1 MPAHN
6 EEANLPSLVERLS
19 MIFRDGSIRGEIVIV
34 DDGSTDKTW
43 TVARDL
49 ETQFGDIVKSVRQRK
64 RTGKATALQAG
75 FDASSGS
82 VIAMIDADLQYAP
95 EEIPKMLKILN
106 QGYDVVNGRR
116 DFSQYPRS
124 RRIIS
129 RVYNKMAHLFIGY
142 DGHDLNCGMKVFRR
156 EVIES
161 MRLRPG
167 YHRYI
172 VVLAERSGFA
182 TGEVDVQLS
191 PRPSGKSNYGAT
203 RILEGAVDLVALRIR
218 FSFEKRPMLLFGI
231 SGLAFVGLGLLSWAY
246 LFFLALSGQPISLR
260 PLTLVA
266 VFLVVTGVQFLSLGL
281 ISEMLLG
288 VKDEID
294 SIKASNR
301 QVSGR

>member
-1 MPAHN
+1 M
-6 EEANLPSLVERLS
+6 
-19 MIFRDGSIRGEIVIV
+19 IV

-43 TVARDL
+43 TIARDL
-49 ETQFGDIVKSVRQRK
+49 STQFGNLVKCVRQRK
-64 RTGKATALQAG
+64 RAGKATALQTG

-82 VIAMIDADLQYAP
+82 VIAMIDADLQYDP
-95 EEIPKMLKILN
+95 EEIPRMLEVLN

-116 DFSQYPRS
+116 DFSRYPRS

-129 RVYNKMAHLFIGY
+129 KVYNKMAHLFIGY
-142 DGHDLNCGMKVFRR
+142 DGHDLNCGLKMLRR

-172 VVLAERSGFA
+172 VVLAERNGFA
-182 TGEVDVQLS
+182 TGEVDVRLS
-191 PRPSGKSNYGAT
+191 PRPSGKSNYGVK

-231 SGLAFVGLGLLSWAY
+231 SGLALVALGTLSWAF
-246 LFFLALSGQPISLR
+246 LFFLALNGQPISLR
-260 PLTLVA
+260 PLTLVS

-288 VKDEID
+288 VRDELD
-294 SIKASNR
+294 SIKSSNPR
-301 QVSGR
+301 PGRK

>member
-1 MPAHN
+1 
-6 EEANLPSLVERLS
+6 
-19 MIFRDGSIRGEIVIV
+19 
-34 DDGSTDKTW
+34 
-43 TVARDL
+43 
-49 ETQFGDIVKSVRQRK
+49 
-64 RTGKATALQAG
+64 
-75 FDASSGS
+75 
-82 VIAMIDADLQYAP
+82 MIDADLQYAP
-95 EEIPKMLKILN
+95 EEIPKMLQVLN
-106 QGYDVVNGRR
+106 EGYDIVNGRR
-116 DFSQYPRS
+116 DFSQYPLS

-172 VVLAERSGFA
+172 VVLAERNGFA

-191 PRPSGKSNYGAT
+191 PRPSGKSNYGAR
-203 RILEGAVDLVALRIR
+203 RILEGAVDLVALRVR
-218 FSFEKRPMLLFGI
+218 FSFEKRPMLLFGLT
-231 SGLAFVGLGLLSWAY
+231 GLTFILLGLLSGSY
-246 LFFLALSGQPISLR
+246 LFYQALLGQSISLR

-288 VKDEID
+288 VKDDID
-294 SIKASNR
+294 SVKIRTDRNR
-301 QVSGR
+301 SKNVDEQTLSAPP